1 LKIGL
6 TFDLRSEY
14 LARGFSQ
21 EETAEF
27 DSRDTID
34 ALEEALASLGHEVQ
48 RVGNI
53 YRLVELLGGAAAPG
67 VNGGALP
74 GVKRGAIPKIH
85 GAVPPNVNGVAS
97 PGVNGCATTRFSGRA
112 ASGVDNT
119 AGGGRWDLVFNVC
132 EGLYGKSREAQVPA
146 LLDAFC
152 IPYTFSDPVS
162 LCLCH
167 DKDAAKR
174 IISHAGIP
182 TPEFFSVDSIDK
194 LDENIVKL
202 RPDGLK
208 YPLFV
213 KPVSEGT
220 GKGIDAES
228 VVWDFPA
235 LKNRAACVIEKY
247 RQAAIVETYLPG
259 REFTVGVLGT
269 GDEAR
274 AVGVMEVKLKEGA
287 EPGVYSYANKE
298 RCEELVEYVLV
309 EDAGIVREAVLVVL
323 SAYRAL
329 GLRDAARID
338 IRADSNGRLN
348 FIEANPLA
356 GLHPWHSDL
365 PIMCTKAGMSYRE
378 LIGHIVDSAARRI

>member
-1 LKIGL
+1 VKIGL
-6 TFDLRSEY
+6 TFDLRREY
-14 LARGFSQ
+14 LALGFSQ

-27 DSRDTID
+27 DSDATID
-34 ALEEALASLGHEVQ
+34 ALEGALISLGHEVQ
-48 RVGNI
+48 RVGSI
-53 YRLVELLGGAAAPG
+53 YRLVKILSGAAPPRVSGVAPPR
-67 VNGGALP
+67 VNGA
-74 GVKRGAIPKIH
+74 
-85 GAVPPNVNGVAS
+85 AS
-97 PGVNGCATTRFSGRA
+97 PR
-112 ASGVDNT
+112 VD
-119 AGGGRWDLVFNVC
+119 GGGRWDLVFNVC
-132 EGLYGKSREAQVPA
+132 EGLHGKSREAQVPA
-146 LLDAFC
+146 LLDAFG
-152 IPYTFSDPVS
+152 IPYTFSDPVT

-182 TPEFFSVDSIDK
+182 TPEFFTVESVESLDKLGESIDIDK
-194 LDENIVKL
+194 P
-202 RPDGLK
+202 RPDGLKK

-228 VVWDFPA
+228 VVWDFQA
-235 LKNRAACVIEKY
+235 LKNRAAHVIEKY

-274 AVGVMEVKLKEGA
+274 VVGVMEVKLREGA
-287 EPGVYSYANKE
+287 EPGVYSYTNKE

-309 EDAGIVREAVLVVL
+309 EDRAIAREAADIVL

-329 GLRDAARID
+329 GLRDAGRID
-338 IRADSNGRLN
+338 VRADSAGRIN

-356 GLHPWHSDL
+356 GLHPSHSDL
-365 PIMCTKAGMSYRE
+365 PIMCTKAGMSYE
-378 LIGHIVDSAARRI
+378 TLIARIVDSAARRI